1 MKHTRK
7 IISLRLLQGQLQGRK
22 KMLQND
28 IQNLENSIFPKYEQ
42 IAEIIPVHKATLD
55 KRSAADDNL
64 VLQNQEV
71 GHHEID
77 AIIQRMQSDI
87 DDTNVQ
93 LAVLDRPEK
102 EIHQNINEISQVIIN
117 LRKIFDTSYVP
128 MVSEYNS
135 RNKKI
140 QEIVPTI

>member
-1 MKHTRK
+1 
-7 IISLRLLQGQLQGRK
+7 
-22 KMLQND
+22 MLQNY

-42 IAEIIPVHKATLD
+42 IAEIIPVHNATLD

-87 DDTNVQ
+87 DDMNVQ

-117 LRKIFDTSYVP
+117 LRKIFDTSDVP

>member
-1 MKHTRK
+1 M
-7 IISLRLLQGQLQGRK
+7 
-22 KMLQND
+22 
-28 IQNLENSIFPKYEQ
+28 
-42 IAEIIPVHKATLD
+42 D
-55 KRSAADDNL
+55 KRSAADGNL

-87 DDTNVQ
+87 DDMNVQ
-93 LAVLDRPEK
+93 LEVLDRPEK

-117 LRKIFDTSYVP
+117 LRKIFDTSDVP

-135 RNKKI
+135 GNKKI

>member
-7 IISLRLLQGQLQGRK
+7 IISLRLLQGRLQGRK

-87 DDTNVQ
+87 DVQ
-93 LAVLDRPEK
+93 IAVLDRPEK